1 MRRTTS
7 TYIAVTIAVVTAALF
22 VAIPFASA
30 HEFGSSFEAEIEDGM
45 IDIGYS
51 VEEFTDDTSVIF
63 DFEVV
68 DANKDEIPFTDVWV
82 RLVRDK
88 STVLATGVHN
98 ADLGGSLLTY
108 KFPSAGEYVLH
119 ARFQNNGDKVA
130 EAEFPLMVQRGVT
143 TRNGG
148 SGALY
153 AGMGFVGGMLLS
165 IVPFL
170 LTRRKDN

>member
-108 KFPSAGEYVLH
+108 KFPSAGSTYSMHVFKTMETKLLKQNFRLWYSVGSQLVTVEVAHCMLVWVL
-119 ARFQNNGDKVA
+119 
-130 EAEFPLMVQRGVT
+130 
-143 TRNGG
+143 
-148 SGALY
+148 
-153 AGMGFVGGMLLS
+153 
-165 IVPFL
+165 
-170 LTRRKDN
+170 